1 MEGGS
6 LFTSGF
12 AGAHFNWWIG
22 QIADDSTWRD
32 NTAAGK
38 HESGSQ
44 IPGWGRRYKVRIIGY
59 HDQQEETIPS
69 DQLPWAQVM
78 YPITAGGGQGSS
90 SQTPNLRQGNFVFGF
105 FLDGQDQQVPVIM
118 GVLGNNAQT
127 SLQTTTGTTK
137 SNFGPTSGFAKS
149 ATGETDPNRKVP
161 DSDLVVN
168 KPKTKAQKDD
178 TDPPPPGVKLN
189 KYGLR
194 PDKPLT
200 SQQLKDAQAARAE
213 AEARGLTGQ
222 EREDF
227 VMKAVADGIAARKA
241 AAESPASPSQPGAT
255 KESADAVHQ
264 QSVADV
270 KKNDRQTRKIPLA
283 DPYNTINSSLK
294 NIQIILDNLT
304 KDINKILETAQ
315 SYIDAASN
323 ILDDISSLISGAA
336 CIITKYMKPIFDKIF
351 EYILKTVHKAI
362 APTTNIMFP
371 NQRNLM
377 SDLKEQITQILTCL
391 WEKLIAG
398 LCDLLNSLLRKGLG
412 LDKNGALLE
421 ALDTTNVT
429 PENKVPKVPMC
440 YVETL
445 TGDVLSSSKEEITNS
460 VDDIIQNVGEF
471 LEEISS
477 QIDAVQDGLSSLSGA
492 IPSIDGLIGNISSA
506 LSFANLQFSVF
517 GCDLVPKVSVSD
529 FYTFAT
535 GSNSQEES
543 ETPNVSEVSETAAS
557 STVTTE
563 PVQTKQFSTPPR
575 DSGDIDYKSKTSSE
589 QTRDSRTRNIN
600 ARGGYDPRYDR

>member
-32 NTAAGK
+32 NTSSGK

-90 SQTPNLRQGNFVFGF
+90 YQTPNLRQGNFVFGF

-127 SLQTTTGTTK
+127 ALKTTTGTTE
-137 SNFGPTSGFAKS
+137 SNYGPTSGFAQS
-149 ATGETDPNRKVP
+149 ANGETDPNRKVP
-161 DSDLVVN
+161 DSDLVIN
-168 KPKTKAQKDD
+168 KPKTPTQAAD

-194 PDKPLT
+194 PDRPLT

-241 AAESPASPSQPGAT
+241 AAESPESGSQPGAT
-255 KESADAVHQ
+255 KENADAVHQ
-264 QSVADV
+264 QSVADT
-270 KKNDRQTRKIPLA
+270 KKNDRQIRKIPLA
-283 DPYNTINSSLK
+283 DPHDTVTSSMK
-294 NIQIILDNLT
+294 NIQITLDNLT
-304 KDINKILETAQ
+304 KDINKVLETAR
-315 SYIDAASN
+315 SYVDAASSVLN
-323 ILDDISSLISGAA
+323 DIDQLISGAA
-336 CIITKYMKPIFDKIF
+336 CILTKYMKPILDKVL
-351 EYILKTVHKAI
+351 EYILKTVHSAI
-362 APTTNIMFP
+362 APTVNAMFP
-371 NQRNLM
+371 NQRNLLA
-377 SDLKEQITQILTCL
+377 DLKEEITRILTCL
-391 WEKLIAG
+391 WEKIIAK
-398 LCDLLNSLLRKGLG
+398 LCDVLNGLLRKGLEDL
-412 LDKNGALLE
+412 LD
-421 ALDTTNVT
+421 ALDTETVT
-429 PENKVPKVPMC
+429 PEDSVPKVPIC
-440 YVETL
+440 YVEAL
-445 TGDVLSSSKEEITNS
+445 TGDVIASNRDEITNA
-460 VDDIIQNVGEF
+460 VDEIIENVGAF
-471 LEEISS
+471 LEEITK
-477 QIDAVQDGLSSLSGA
+477 QIDLIAGGVTAASGA
-492 IPSIDGLIGNISSA
+492 IPSIDGIAGDISSA
-506 LSFANLQFSVF
+506 LGFSNLKLSVF
-517 GCDLVPKVSVSD
+517 GCDLKPKISASD
-529 FYTFAT
+529 FYTFQA
-535 GSNSQEES
+535 GSGAQEE
-543 ETPNVSEVSETAAS
+543 EQQPNVNAAAEKAA
-557 STVTTE
+557 TDNPKVAE
-563 PVQTKQFSTPPR
+563 VQTKPYATPPR
-575 DSGDIDYKSKTSSE
+575 DQPDVDYKSSTTPE
-589 QTRDSRTRNIN
+589 QTRDSRSRDVN

>member
-32 NTAAGK
+32 NTSAGK

-59 HDQQEETIPS
+59 HDKEEETIPS

-78 YPITAGGGQGSS
+78 YPVTAGGGQGSS
-90 SQTPNLRQGNFVFGF
+90 YQTPNLRQGNFVFGF
-105 FLDGQDQQVPVIM
+105 FLDGVDQQVPVIM

-127 SLQTTTGTTK
+127 ALKTQTGTTK
-137 SNFGPTSGFAKS
+137 TSFGPTSGFAQS
-149 ATGETDPNRKVP
+149 TNGETDPNRTVP
-161 DSDLVVN
+161 DSDLVIT
-168 KPKTKAQKDD
+168 KPKTPAQAAD

-194 PDKPLT
+194 PDRPLT

-213 AEARGLTGQ
+213 AEARGLSGQ

-241 AAESPASPSQPGAT
+241 AAESPDSGSQPGAT
-255 KESADAVHQ
+255 KENADAVHQ

-283 DPYNTINSSLK
+283 DPYNSVTSSMK

-304 KDINKILETAQ
+304 KDINKVLETART
-315 SYIDAASN
+315 YVDAATN
-323 ILDDISSLISGAA
+323 VLKDIDQLISGAA
-336 CIITKYMKPIFDKIF
+336 CIITKYMKPILDKVL
-351 EYILKTVHKAI
+351 EYILKTVNKAI

-377 SDLKEQITQILTCL
+377 SDLKDQISKVLCCL
-391 WEKLIAG
+391 WEKLIAK
-398 LCDLLNSLLRKGLG
+398 LCDLINGLLRKGLEG
-412 LDKNGALLE
+412 LLD
-421 ALDTTNVT
+421 ALDTQTVT
-429 PENKVPKVPMC
+429 PNDRVPKVPTC
-440 YVETL
+440 YVEAL
-445 TGDVLSSSKEEITNS
+445 TGDIIAANKDEIT
-460 VDDIIQNVGEF
+460 
-471 LEEISS
+471 
-477 QIDAVQDGLSSLSGA
+477 DAVDNIIDKVGAFLGEITKTIDLIQSGVTGASGA
-492 IPSIDGLIGNISSA
+492 IPSIDGIAGNMASA
-506 LSFANLQFSVF
+506 LGFKNLQYSVF
-517 GCDLVPKVSVSD
+517 GCDLVPKIPVSD

-535 GSNSQEES
+535 GSNSQEEAQN
-543 ETPNVSEVSETAAS
+543 PNVNQTADKAATDRPRPTEVAKKPYA
-557 STVTTE
+557 
-563 PVQTKQFSTPPR
+563 TPPR
-575 DSGDIDYKSKTSSE
+575 DTPQVDYRASSSSE
-589 QTRDSRTRNIN
+589 QIRDSRSRDVN